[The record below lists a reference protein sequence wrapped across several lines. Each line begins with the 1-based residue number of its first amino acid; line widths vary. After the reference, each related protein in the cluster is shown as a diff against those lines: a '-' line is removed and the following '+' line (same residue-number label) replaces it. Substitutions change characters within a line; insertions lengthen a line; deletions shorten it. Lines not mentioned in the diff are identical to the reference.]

1 MKRVGIVEVMRFL
14 DADDGDWF
22 TELRR
27 EGLFP
32 EEELTPDQA
41 DDLRLAALLMRELG
55 VNPAG
60 VDVALHLRRRL
71 LCLEER
77 MRTVLREL
85 VESGRGLDGDRTRR

>member
-1 MKRVGIVEVMRFL
+1 MRRASIVEVIRFL
-14 DADDGDWF
+14 DADNGDWF

-41 DDLRLAALLMRELG
+41 DDLRLAAVLMRELG

-77 MRTVLREL
+77 MRAVLREL
-85 VESGRGLDGDRTRR
+85 AEQGRGLDGDRTRR

>member
-22 TELRR
+22 AELRR

-32 EEELTPDQA
+32 EEDLTPDEA
-41 DDLRLAALLMRELG
+41 DDLRVAALLMRELG

-60 VDVALHLRRRL
+60 VDVALHLRHRL

-77 MRTVLREL
+77 MRALL
-85 VESGRGLDGDRTRR
+85 HQLSQHSSSLDGGRTPR